1 MDNSVYSLTELP
13 LGLPGKIYRSPMP
26 FGPYDAA
33 GIVFEAYK
41 SHHVSVVVVLAEDE
55 ECLHKAKRNLHA
67 FYAQEGL
74 EVIHCPIRDF
84 QCAVFHRPANA
95 RSVGLRCAADLT
107 TVRPA

>member
-1 MDNSVYSLTELP
+1 MMQQASS
-13 LGLPGKIYRSPMP
+13 S
-26 FGPYDAA
+26 
-33 GIVFEAYK
+33 EAYK

-84 QCAVFHRPANA
+84 SVPSFTDLQTHGAWVFDVLPI
-95 RSVGLRCAADLT
+95 
-107 TVRPA
+107 